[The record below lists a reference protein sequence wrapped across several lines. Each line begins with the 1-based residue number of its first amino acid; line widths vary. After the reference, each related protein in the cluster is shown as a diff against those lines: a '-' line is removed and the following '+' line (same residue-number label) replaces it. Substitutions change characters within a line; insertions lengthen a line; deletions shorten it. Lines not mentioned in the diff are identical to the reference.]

1 MSIRFRFAAFVIF
14 SLTILPTRTFCQ
26 SDHAD
31 AVQELFAAAN
41 HERAS
46 QGLLA
51 LKLDAAL
58 TRAAEQHAERLA
70 REHALSHQFPDEPDL
85 ATRLAHAGARFTSAA
100 ENIAY
105 GQSAAVIQESWMK
118 SPPHRANLLDKDSD
132 SIGIAVSE
140 SGEVLFAVED
150 FSHAVPSLTIDDQE
164 KQVGMLLLN
173 AELRLLDEHND
184 ARRACVQPR
193 GFTAKH
199 QPLAI
204 VRYETTDLGSFPD
217 ILVSKIQSGR
227 YHSAAVGAC
236 ASLDSPFSMFRVAVL
251 LY

>member
-1 MSIRFRFAAFVIF
+1 MCIWFRTGALAIVMLMLLPEI
-14 SLTILPTRTFCQ
+14 SLCQ
-26 SDHAD
+26 SNHAD
-31 AVQELFAAAN
+31 AVEALFAAAN
-41 HERAS
+41 RERAL
-46 QGLLA
+46 QGLPA
-51 LKLDAAL
+51 LKLDTAL
-58 TRAAEQHAERLA
+58 AREAQQHAERMA
-70 REHALSHQFPDEPDL
+70 REHALSHQFPNEPDL
-85 ATRLAHAGARFTSAA
+85 ASRLAQAGARFSSAA

-105 GQSAAVIQESWMK
+105 GQSAEVIQESWMK
-118 SPPHRANLLDKDSD
+118 SAPHRANLLDKDSD

-140 SGEVLFAVED
+140 RDGLLFAVED
-150 FSHAVPSLTIDDQE
+150 FSHAVPALTIDDQE

-173 AELRLLDEHND
+173 AELRLLDDRKD
-184 ARRACVQPR
+184 ARRACAQGR
-193 GFTAKH
+193 GFSAKP

-217 ILVSKIQSGR
+217 VLISKIQSGR